1 MPVSYT
7 HRLSYRLDLVL
18 RRIGGK
24 SVHNPSGLNRIS
36 PELVLRGPKQD
47 SAEDPNEIS
56 AFGPELVLR
65 DIPGKL
71 AQWRRQP

>member
-36 PELVLRGPKQD
+36 PELVLRGPLTTEALI
-47 SAEDPNEIS
+47 SEIPDE
-56 AFGPELVLR
+56 AKAAAMPGAGGP
-65 DIPGKL
+65 PMY
-71 AQWRRQP
+71 